1 MICGVVIVLG
11 DVGGMMLVVM
21 TMMMMM
27 MTDAPARSSLG
38 LWGFKL

>member
-11 DVGGMMLVVM
+11 DVGAMMLVV
-21 TMMMMM
+21 MMMM

>member
-11 DVGGMMLVVM
+11 DVGAMMLVV
-21 TMMMMM
+21 MMMMM